1 MSGASV
7 PAVLLPLA
15 AQRDLRRAVDLL
27 ERSSFAVRLANYAGK
42 PLNRVLGFVPELDST
57 LRRLAQSAILRCL
70 EVAIDSQEDEDFPPS
85 SWLPKALTGLTGGLG
100 GLFGAVA
107 LPVELPVTTTLMLRA
122 IADIARDQGE
132 DLSTIDGRLACLE
145 VFALGTGP
153 RSERHSDFGYYAS
166 RVLFAKLSSEVVS
179 YVAERSVLDVSAP
192 VVTRLVG
199 EIAGRFGLVL
209 SERVAAGAV
218 PVLGAVSGATL
229 NVIFMRHFERVA
241 TGHFTLRRM
250 EREHGQQMI
259 RQCYK
264 QAVADLGT
272 LSRREIVR
280 APATR

>member
-1 MSGASV
+1 V
-7 PAVLLPLA
+7 PDVVLPLA
-15 AQRDLRRAVDLL
+15 VRRDLRRAVDLL
-27 ERSSFAVRLANYAGK
+27 ERSSFAVRLADYAGK
-42 PLNRVLGFVPELDST
+42 PLNRVLGLVPGLDSS

-70 EVAIDSQEDEDFPPS
+70 EVAIDSQVDEDFPPS
-85 SWLPKALTGLTGGLG
+85 SWLPKALTGLIGGLG

-132 DLSTIDGRLACLE
+132 DLSTVDGRLACLE
-145 VFALGTGP
+145 VFALGTG
-153 RSERHSDFGYYAS
+153 RQSEKHSDFGYYAS
-166 RVLFAKLSSEVVS
+166 RVMFAKLSSEVVS
-179 YVAERSVLDVSAP
+179 YMAERSILDVSAP

-218 PVLGAVSGATL
+218 PVLGAVSSATL

-250 EREHGQQMI
+250 EREHGQEMI
-259 RQCYK
+259 QQCYK
-264 QAVADLGT
+264 QVVADLGT
-272 LSRREIVR
+272 LSRREIIR
-280 APATR
+280 ASATR